1 VFLAL
6 ICAILAGVLVVE
18 LTTENEDLAE
28 TSPAKPQSGK
38 PAQEAETRSGF
49 VMPPED
55 TYAEVSE
62 RPLFLRSRR
71 PLPPETETKEKTP
84 ADTSRAAFI
93 LSGVVLTGTQ
103 RMALLQSQ
111 SSPKVARVEEGQE
124 YEGWTVEAIHPNK
137 VVVRRGQEV
146 SEIVLEDRARTA
158 PPRDRRSA
166 RKRAKPKQPPESED
180 EGKERK
186 DE

>member
-1 VFLAL
+1 
-6 ICAILAGVLVVE
+6 
-18 LTTENEDLAE
+18 
-28 TSPAKPQSGK
+28 
-38 PAQEAETRSGF
+38 
-49 VMPPED
+49 M
-55 TYAEVSE
+55 
-62 RPLFLRSRR
+62 
-71 PLPPETETKEKTP
+71 TKEESP

-111 SSPKVARVEEGQE
+111 SSPKIARVEEGQE

-166 RKRAKPKQPPESED
+166 RKRTKPKQH
-180 EGKERK
+180 
-186 DE
+186 